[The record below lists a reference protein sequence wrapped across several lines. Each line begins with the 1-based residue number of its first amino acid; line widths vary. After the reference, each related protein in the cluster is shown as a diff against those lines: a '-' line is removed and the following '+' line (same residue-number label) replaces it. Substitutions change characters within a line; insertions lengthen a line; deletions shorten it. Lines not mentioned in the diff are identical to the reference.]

1 MINNSDLAFLFA
13 EVARLTRKKFN
24 QQMEVM
30 NLTHA
35 QCRVL
40 LRLRRFEGLRQVE
53 LAKLLEIQPI
63 TLVKQLDQL
72 VELGLLERRM
82 DETDRRAFR
91 LFLCPAATPV
101 LQEIESKV
109 DELMAMMMNDVP
121 ELLKE
126 NWIEVLQL
134 MKLNLADAEL

>member
-1 MINNSDLAFLFA
+1 MNNSDLAFLFA
-13 EVARLTRKKFN
+13 EVARLSRKKFN
-24 QQMEVM
+24 QQMESL

-72 VELGLLERRM
+72 VELGLIERRM

-91 LFLCPAATPV
+91 LFLCPAATPML
-101 LQEIESKV
+101 LQIESKV
-109 DELMAMMMNDVP
+109 DELMALMMADVSE
-121 ELLKE
+121 ELKSG
-126 NWIEVLQL
+126 WIEVLQM